1 MSLFGKIS
9 LKNAP
14 GRITIPLYI
23 YYIVYTV
30 LNQNGG
36 IKMANVTF
44 ETVKAEEVKFGRNNF
59 IEVARK
65 KATTDQG
72 ENEFIAISRGFFLPD
87 GTKKFKR
94 SIAIPDEKEI
104 KKFISE
110 RILEY

>member
-1 MSLFGKIS
+1 
-9 LKNAP
+9 
-14 GRITIPLYI
+14 
-23 YYIVYTV
+23 
-30 LNQNGG
+30 
-36 IKMANVTF
+36 MANVTF

-94 SIAIPDEKEI
+94 SIAVPDEEEI
-104 KKFISE
+104 KKFISK
-110 RILEY
+110 RIVEF